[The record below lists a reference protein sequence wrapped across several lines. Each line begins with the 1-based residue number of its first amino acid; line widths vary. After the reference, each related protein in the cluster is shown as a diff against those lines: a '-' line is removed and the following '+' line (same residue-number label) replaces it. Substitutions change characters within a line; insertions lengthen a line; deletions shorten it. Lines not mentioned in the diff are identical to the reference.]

1 MDINK
6 KKVKTQEDMNERAPM
21 DQVEERVEGKM
32 KKLEGQ
38 AKKAVADGLQ
48 DPKLA
53 REAEQLK
60 KEGERKIRQAKADR
74 T

>member
-1 MDINK
+1 MTINK
-6 KKVKTQEDMNERAPM
+6 NKVRTQEDLNEPAPV

-48 DPKLA
+48 NPKLA
-53 REAEQLK
+53 REAEQLQ
-60 KEGERKIRQAKADR
+60 KEGERKIRKAKDQSG
-74 T
+74 